1 MEQLKRNTPAHFDR
15 YISIGDMH
23 ITSIVCK
30 ENSVEFHFKDGF
42 TLVDG
47 NNVTETKRGYIELSG
62 CDADEF
68 SCYII
73 KRKASPKGAKSRG
86 EPISLIELSDLLSKT
101 GKSVEVYLELYNHSF
116 LHWRGEFFPYRR
128 RHHHRLSDR
137 VVIETM
143 DFFPMTYYW
152 EE

>member
-1 MEQLKRNTPAHFDR
+1 MEQLKRDTPAHSGR

-62 CDADEF
+62 CNSDDF

-73 KRKASPKGAKSRG
+73 KRKVSPKGVKSRG
-86 EPISLIELSDLLSKT
+86 KPISLIELGKMLSKT
-101 GKSVEVYLELYNHSF
+101 GESVEVYLELYDIVF
-116 LHWRGEFFPYRR
+116 THWRGEWCPYKKRG
-128 RHHHRLSDR
+128 LTDC